1 MVRTGQSGPRRLI
14 PNPQPHGGSNTMD
27 VGNIIRMLIALAIIG
42 AIVLYG
48 SRLAG
53 RVATKV

>member
-1 MVRTGQSGPRRLI
+1 MNVKQITAMILW
-14 PNPQPHGGSNTMD
+14 
-27 VGNIIRMLIALAIIG
+27 LAVLG

-53 RVATKV
+53 NAAAKVRS

>member
-1 MVRTGQSGPRRLI
+1 
-14 PNPQPHGGSNTMD
+14 MD
-27 VGNIIRMLIALAIIG
+27 VGNLLRMLIALAIIG

-53 RVATKV
+53 RVSTRV